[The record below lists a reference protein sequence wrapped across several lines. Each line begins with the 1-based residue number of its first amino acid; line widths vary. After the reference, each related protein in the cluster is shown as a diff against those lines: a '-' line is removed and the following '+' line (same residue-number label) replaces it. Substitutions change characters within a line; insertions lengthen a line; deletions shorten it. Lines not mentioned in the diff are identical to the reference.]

1 MRRLMHLLAI
11 LALVGSALYAYRT
24 KYDTLY
30 LAEQVRKM
38 RNQIAAE
45 KDGIAVLKAEWQY
58 LNKPDRVQI
67 LADKFT
73 DLQPFSI
80 RQVVRWSDI
89 PARQGDVDSIGRKL
103 EALGLSEPTNTP
115 SASKA
120 SDGRTGGGKTPGVA
134 Q

>member
-89 PARQGDVDSIGRKL
+89 PARQRDVDSIGSKL

-115 SASKA
+115 STGKA
-120 SDGRTGGGKTPGVA
+120 AGGGKTPGAA

>member
-1 MRRLMHLLAI
+1 MKRLLHLFAI

-24 KYDTLY
+24 KYDTLF
-30 LAEQVRKM
+30 LSEQATKM
-38 RNQIAAE
+38 RNKIASE

-67 LADKFT
+67 LADKFS

-89 PARQGDVDSIGRKL
+89 PAKQGDVDSIGRKL
-103 EALGLSEPTNTP
+103 ESLGLSEPTNTP
-115 SASKA
+115 STPKGA
-120 SDGRTGGGKTPGVA
+120 DGRTGGGKTP
-134 Q
+134 

>member
-30 LAEQVRKM
+30 LAEQMRKM

-73 DLQPFSI
+73 DLQPFTI

-89 PARQGDVDSIGRKL
+89 PARQRDVDSIGSKL

-115 SASKA
+115 STAKA
-120 SDGRTGGGKTPGVA
+120 TGGGKTPGAA